1 MKHSFLAAI
10 AALIV
15 ITPLAGRSETSA
27 VGISRSGNKLEINT
41 NNKSI
46 NISVDSTG
54 TGAIAVVTVNG
65 DTLVSADVSNPVGR
79 LNDTLLATSSFYAS
93 SQDDD
98 QDQYEQQELDYYE
111 HAQQTSSFYA
121 SSQDDD
127 QDQYE
132 QQELDYYEHAQ
143 QMQMRSQLT
152 AIVIVAIIFG
162 AITLIVVACL
172 VIYYMNRRRRLRV
185 IEKAIENGYQL
196 PDSFYSGK
204 TVVPNY
210 AAPEGQ
216 PTPAPNGNMMPAFQ
230 YANEHEMRQGVT
242 LAIVGLGLIL
252 FFALLGVDFLAA
264 LSVIPFLFGLAK
276 IFIPYLRR
284 NRSNPPT
291 PPMPNIPQQSAPQPA
306 DSRQQQPETGNTTT
320 MPPTF
325 NHGENAGTDSEN
337 KDGENK

>member
-10 AALIV
+10 AALIA

-65 DTLVSADVSNPVGR
+65 DTLVSADVNNPMGR
-79 LNDTLLATSSFYAS
+79 LNDTLLA
-93 SQDDD
+93 
-98 QDQYEQQELDYYE
+98 
-111 HAQQTSSFYA
+111 TSSFYA

-204 TVVPNY
+204 TGMPKY

-216 PTPAPNGNMMPAFQ
+216 PTPAPNGNMMSAFQ

-325 NHGENAGTDSEN
+325 NHGENAGTGSEN

>member
-10 AALIV
+10 AALIA

-65 DTLVSADVSNPVGR
+65 DTLVSADVNNPVGR
-79 LNDTLLATSSFYAS
+79 LNDTLLA
-93 SQDDD
+93 
-98 QDQYEQQELDYYE
+98 
-111 HAQQTSSFYA
+111 TSSFYA

-204 TVVPNY
+204 TGMPNY

-216 PTPAPNGNMMPAFQ
+216 PTPAPNGNMMSAFQ

-291 PPMPNIPQQSAPQPA
+291 PPMPNIPQQPAPEPA

-325 NHGENAGTDSEN
+325 NHGENAGADSEN

>member
-1 MKHSFLAAI
+1 MKHSFLAVI
-10 AALIV
+10 AALIA
-15 ITPLAGRSETSA
+15 ITPFTGRSETSA

-65 DTLVSADVSNPVGR
+65 DTLVSADVNNPVGR
-79 LNDTLLATSSFYAS
+79 LNDTLLA
-93 SQDDD
+93 
-98 QDQYEQQELDYYE
+98 
-111 HAQQTSSFYA
+111 TSSFYA

-216 PTPAPNGNMMPAFQ
+216 PTPAPNGNMMSAFQ

-291 PPMPNIPQQSAPQPA
+291 PPMPNIPQQPAPEPA

>member
-10 AALIV
+10 AALIA
-15 ITPLAGRSETSA
+15 ITPLTGRSETSA
-27 VGISRSGNKLEINT
+27 VGISRSGNKLEIN

-79 LNDTLLATSSFYAS
+79 LNDTLLA
-93 SQDDD
+93 
-98 QDQYEQQELDYYE
+98 
-111 HAQQTSSFYA
+111 TSSFYA

-204 TVVPNY
+204 TGMPKY

-216 PTPAPNGNMMPAFQ
+216 PTPAPNGNMMSAFQ

>member
-1 MKHSFLAAI
+1 MKHSFLAVI
-10 AALIV
+10 AALIA

-65 DTLVSADVSNPVGR
+65 DTLVSADVNNPVGR
-79 LNDTLLATSSFYAS
+79 LNDTLLA
-93 SQDDD
+93 
-98 QDQYEQQELDYYE
+98 
-111 HAQQTSSFYA
+111 TSSFYA

-216 PTPAPNGNMMPAFQ
+216 PTSAPNGNMMSAFQ

-291 PPMPNIPQQSAPQPA
+291 PPMPNIPQQPAPEPA